1 MTSNAGATAVDEA
14 VADRQQ
20 QQGGSA
26 RWWAAAFV
34 LVGVVLLGATAAL
47 GWDRP
52 AHDDLALHANRLLE
66 LLAFLTFVLLGALL
80 VLRRPEHPIG
90 WLLAALGLAVLVNQ
104 VSQEYALQHVAGQ
117 GSAPGGGLVA
127 LWIADWSTIVPL
139 VLLVEVLLLFPT
151 GRPQSRRWAWFAGVV
166 AAGGTLTIVWRAVTM
181 WPRRGTALL
190 ADAPVLPA
198 GLNVLRIALI
208 ASLPVAVVALI
219 VRFRHAGSQ
228 QRQQLKLLLFA
239 TCGLV
244 AAAVA
249 AMVAGEGVAS
259 RIAEALGTICIAGV
273 AAAMTLAVL
282 RHRLYEIDR
291 VVSRTVS
298 YSLLTALLAGLYVVG
313 VVIAG
318 TVLEPVSSD
327 SSLAVATS
335 TLMVAAAFTPLRMR
349 LQRLVDRRFNRS
361 RYDAERAVAAFR
373 IQLRHDLRVE
383 SLHDDLLTI
392 VAATVQPRDASLWLR
407 PGGQDEPAGRR
418 RAGEAL
424 RGGSP

>member
-1 MTSNAGATAVDEA
+1 MSAAAVTAVDEA
-14 VADRQQ
+14 HVADRQQ
-20 QQGGSA
+20 QRGSA

-34 LVGVVLLGATAAL
+34 LIGVMLLGATAAL

-80 VLRRPEHPIG
+80 ILRRPEHPIG

-104 VSQEYALQHVAGQ
+104 VSQEYALQHVAGH
-117 GSAPGGGLVA
+117 GWTPAGGVA

-151 GRPQSRRWAWFAGVV
+151 GRPQSAGWAWFARIV
-166 AAGGTLTIVWRAVTM
+166 AAGGVLATVWRAVVT
-181 WPRRGTALL
+181 WPQRGTALL
-190 ADAPVLPA
+190 TDGAVLPA
-198 GLNVLRIALI
+198 GLNVLRLALI
-208 ASLPVAVVALI
+208 ASLSVAVVALI
-219 VRFRHAGSQ
+219 ARFRHAGSE
-228 QRQQLKLLLFA
+228 QRQQLKLLLLA
-239 TCGLV
+239 GCGLM

-249 AMVAGEGVAS
+249 AMVAGEGAAS
-259 RIAEALGTICIAGV
+259 RLVEALGTVCIAGV
-273 AAAMTLAVL
+273 AAAMAIAVL

-298 YSLLTALLAGLYVVG
+298 YGLLTALLAGLYVAG

-318 TVLEPVSSD
+318 AVLEPISSD

-335 TLMVAAAFTPLRMR
+335 TLIVAAAFTPMRTR
-349 LQRLVDRRFNRS
+349 LQQIVDQRFNRS
-361 RYDAERAVAAFR
+361 RYDVESAVAAFR
-373 IQLRHDLRVE
+373 IQLRHDLRLE

-407 PGGQDEPAGRR
+407 RGSLHEPGGQTSRR
-418 RAGEAL
+418 
-424 RGGSP
+424 

>member
-1 MTSNAGATAVDEA
+1 MSAAAVTAVDEA
-14 VADRQQ
+14 HVADRQQ
-20 QQGGSA
+20 QRGSA

-34 LVGVVLLGATAAL
+34 LIGVMLLGATAAL

-80 VLRRPEHPIG
+80 ILRRPEHPIG

-104 VSQEYALQHVAGQ
+104 VSQEYALQHVAGH
-117 GSAPGGGLVA
+117 GWTPAGGVA

-151 GRPQSRRWAWFAGVV
+151 GRPQSAGWAWFARIV
-166 AAGGTLTIVWRAVTM
+166 AAGGVLATVWRAVVT
-181 WPRRGTALL
+181 WPQRGTALL
-190 ADAPVLPA
+190 TDGAVLPA
-198 GLNVLRIALI
+198 GLNVLRLALI
-208 ASLPVAVVALI
+208 ASLSVAVVALI
-219 VRFRHAGSQ
+219 ARFRHAGSE
-228 QRQQLKLLLFA
+228 QRQQLKLLLLA
-239 TCGLV
+239 GCGLM

-249 AMVAGEGVAS
+249 AMVAGEGAAS
-259 RIAEALGTICIAGV
+259 RLVEALGTVCIAGV
-273 AAAMTLAVL
+273 AAAMAIAVL

-298 YSLLTALLAGLYVVG
+298 YGLLTALLAGLYVAG

-318 TVLEPVSSD
+318 AVLEPISSD

-335 TLMVAAAFTPLRMR
+335 TLIVAAAFTPMRTR
-349 LQRLVDRRFNRS
+349 LQQIVDRRFNRS
-361 RYDAERAVAAFR
+361 RYDVESAVAAFR
-373 IQLRHDLRVE
+373 IQLRHDLRLE

-407 PGGQDEPAGRR
+407 RGSLHEPGGQTSRR
-418 RAGEAL
+418 
-424 RGGSP
+424 